1 MVTAGRAAAMGAAV
15 VARDQATADRPETVS
30 GSPLSAEQ
38 EVAASAAQRQPV
50 AASPETLRLY
60 AGDWA
65 VFEDWCRQRSV
76 VSLSADGAMVA
87 EFLTQAAT
95 TLSAGAL
102 TRRAAAIAARHRQSG
117 LASPTADPAVRAVL
131 RLARDIA
138 TPRRAPPPKPATLIR
153 MASHCPRDLAGMR
166 DRALLLLAA
175 SGLSRAALVDLDVEQ
190 IRFTPAAVEL
200 SLDAFDEGGRAR
212 KGAEK
217 AGVEEGRGAMVV
229 IQRGVSDRVC
239 PVQALRDW
247 LDTSETRFGPVFRK
261 IDRWGTLEH
270 HHLGTDAIRRILAR
284 RAQPL
289 TRGSRKVGK
298 RVRERGT
305 G

>member
-1 MVTAGRAAAMGAAV
+1 VTADRAAAMGDAV
-15 VARDQATADRPETVS
+15 IAYDQAMAGRTEAVS
-30 GSPLSAEQ
+30 GTTSSAGQ
-38 EVAASAAQRQPV
+38 EVAASAAQRQRV

-65 VFEDWCRQRSV
+65 LFEDWCLQRGV
-76 VSLSADGAMVA
+76 ISLPADGATVA
-87 EFLTQAAT
+87 EFLTEAAT

-102 TRRAAAIAARHRQSG
+102 TRRTAAIAAKHHQSG

-131 RLARDIA
+131 RLARDTA
-138 TPRRAPPPKPATLIR
+138 TPRRAPPTKPATLIR

-175 SGLSRAALVDLDVEQ
+175 SGLSRAALVGLDVEQ

-229 IQRGVSDRVC
+229 VQRAVGDRVC

-247 LDTSETRFGPVFRK
+247 LDTSETQFGPVFRK

-270 HHLGTDAIRRILAR
+270 HRFGTDAIRRILAR

-289 TRGSRKVGK
+289 TRGSRNVGK

-305 G
+305 E